1 MDNEIIEAFNKFKN
15 SGKIEDYLEY
25 RRIIKE
31 KEQKKRWSNMIKE
44 FEGIIVSET
53 PYSESSKI
61 INILTKEG
69 IIGVMAKGAKRLKSP
84 FRTTT
89 EKFSLGTFNVYFH
102 EGKLSTL
109 ISADIINP
117 LNNIKTDIV
126 KIGYLTYICELSY
139 QTAKQKTDSNIYTI
153 LKSAILKMENGLD
166 PMVITNILEL
176 KMLDYLGVKID
187 LDKCIKCGDTENII
201 TISGDAGGYLCKDC
215 RTNEIIYDIKTI
227 KMFRLYYY
235 VEIDSITDLK
245 ISESVA
251 NNINKIL
258 TDYYDRYTGLY
269 LKSKE
274 FLKSVTY

>member
-1 MDNEIIEAFNKFKN
+1 
-15 SGKIEDYLEY
+15 
-25 RRIIKE
+25 
-31 KEQKKRWSNMIKE
+31 MIKE
-44 FEGIIVSET
+44 FEGIVVSET

-61 INILTKEG
+61 INILTLDG

-89 EKFSLGTFNVYFH
+89 DKFTIGTFNVYFH

-126 KIGYLTYICELSY
+126 KIGYLTYICELAY
-139 QTAKQKTDSNIYTI
+139 QTAKQNNNRGIYSI
-153 LKSAILKMENGLD
+153 LKSTILKMENGLD

-187 LDKCIKCGDTENII
+187 LDKCIKCGESDSIV
-201 TISGDAGGYLCKDC
+201 TISGDAGGYLCKNC

-235 VEIDSITDLK
+235 VEIDTITDLK
-245 ISESVA
+245 ISETVA

-269 LKSKE
+269 LKSKD
-274 FLKSVTY
+274 FLKSITY